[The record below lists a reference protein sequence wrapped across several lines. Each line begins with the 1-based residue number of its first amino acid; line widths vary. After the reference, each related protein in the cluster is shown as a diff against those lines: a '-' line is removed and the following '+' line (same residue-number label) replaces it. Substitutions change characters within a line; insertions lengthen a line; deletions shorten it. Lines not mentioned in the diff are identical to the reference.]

1 MRGVAHAERDVGT
14 GINGRVLRGRN
25 KAVKIK
31 ARLIRLVHDFLDGG
45 RLIGHD
51 GLNRMLGAVLHEMAE
66 LLPAAAEHCGHAL
79 P

>member
-1 MRGVAHAERDVGT
+1 MRGVAHAERNVRT
-14 GINGRVLRGRN
+14 GIDGRVLRSRN

-31 ARLIRLVHDFLDGG
+31 ARLIRPVDNFLDGG

-51 GLNRMLGAVLHEMAE
+51 GLDRMLGAVLHEMAE